1 VFALT
6 ALRADASSGASS
18 ATGGVV
24 VAWVSSDGTSW
35 APTGGATFP
44 VPPEAAGPPFLAGS
58 GTNLLLAWN
67 LATFSV
73 STSAA
78 QFAVSADGVAWHRLP
93 ASALPA
99 GFVVTDLAIA
109 PGGGYLAA
117 GQIVA
122 GIDAT
127 AAILRSD
134 ASGRSWT
141 PVALPEDAATTLPE
155 QAKVVWSILTGGSG
169 AIATGDGPAGLLWW
183 QSADG
188 RRWTAASDS
197 VPIGSSACAGSTPDC
212 ARSLTGLIAGDGARM
227 AAVGGAGA
235 GADPGLSAWTSLD
248 GARWLPLITSGDVVT
263 GPPSAVS
270 LMPGG
275 IVLVTSSGAW
285 YGEAASGP

>member
-1 VFALT
+1 M
-6 ALRADASSGASS
+6 
-18 ATGGVV
+18 
-24 VAWVSSDGTSW
+24 VAWASSDGTTW

-44 VPPEAAGPPFLAGS
+44 VPPETAGPPLLAGS
-58 GTNLLLAWN
+58 GTDLLLGWN
-67 LATFSV
+67 LTRFSS

-78 QFAVSADGVAWHRLP
+78 RFAVSADGLAWYRLP

-99 GFVVTDLAIA
+99 GFVVTDLAVA
-109 PGGGYLAA
+109 PGGEFLAA
-117 GQIVA
+117 GQVVA
-122 GIDAT
+122 GGDAK

-134 ASGRSWT
+134 ATGRSWS
-141 PVALPEDAATTLPE
+141 PVVLPEEASIAPAE
-155 QAKVVWSILTGGSG
+155 RVKVVQSILTGATG
-169 AIATGDGPAGLLWW
+169 ALATGDGPAGELWW

-188 RRWTAASDS
+188 QHWTSASDS
-197 VPIGSSACAGSTPDC
+197 VPIGASACAGSTPDC
-212 ARSLTGLIAGDGARM
+212 ARSLTGLIAWDGARM

-248 GARWLPLITSGDVVT
+248 GARWLPLVTSGDVVT

-275 IVLVTSSGAW
+275 IVLVTASGAW